1 MEPIH
6 HTSPRVRFG
15 IFEVDLQTEE
25 LYKSGMRVK
34 IQNQPFKIL
43 SLLLERPGEIVSRD
57 EMQQRLWGGDQTT
70 VDFDHS
76 LGTAMNKL
84 REALGDSAD
93 NPRFIETMAR
103 RGYRFIAPIRTD
115 PEPTTPKPFLAATL
129 TSQAQVSAEE
139 TPPPTERKRT
149 WRHVGMAVAAFLL
162 IALIAGALFLLWF
175 GAVATRFQTPLRIS
189 QVTYSG
195 RVFPGEPLQENLGAM
210 ATDGSRIYF
219 LQIETG
225 REELMQALIAD
236 GETSLLPV
244 PSEIAAPSLGDIS
257 PDGSQLVVRN
267 YLIPEAE
274 QPLWVLPTLGG
285 TARSFSNIQAHDATV
300 MPDGKRILYSNGTD
314 LFIAN
319 EDGTGSKKFASLPGR
334 AFWLRW
340 SPDGSELRFTLINS
354 LNHTTSLWQVGADG
368 KNLRP
373 LFPDWGHPSSEC
385 CGSWTADGKYF
396 VFQSAHNG
404 LDNILVLAKQ
414 SWISFREAKPIQ
426 ITNGPLSY
434 QAPITA
440 NTGHRLFFIGR
451 DSRSMLLK
459 FDATLKQFV
468 PYGRML
474 SSAQLVDF
482 SRDGASV
489 AWINPEDSSLW
500 ASRVDGSQRLQLTSS
515 PMEVFMMHWSPDGKR
530 IVLMAREPG
539 KVWRIYTMDAQGGNL
554 APVLHEARNEAD
566 PSWSADGTSIAFGRL
581 PELMAEKSLP
591 KSIYILNLNTKQMTT
606 LPDSEGL
613 FSPRWSPDGR
623 YIVAMTLDQSKLMLY
638 DVAAKSWKTLI
649 SRPAHDPVWSHDS
662 RWIYFDDFVA
672 KDQPVYR
679 ISVPGGQ
686 LEQVAGLE
694 SVQPPDALDFRFAG
708 LTPHDVP
715 LVNARISSAN
725 IYSMNLSEK

>member
-1 MEPIH
+1 VEPIH
-6 HTSPRVRFG
+6 HPTPRVRFG
-15 IFEVDLQTEE
+15 VFEVDLQTEE

-34 IQNQPFKIL
+34 IQNQPFQVL
-43 SLLLERPGEIVSRD
+43 SLMLERPGEIVSRD

-103 RGYRFIAPIRTD
+103 RGYRFIAPVRID
-115 PEPTTPKPFLAATL
+115 PEPPPLKPFLASPLPAPSSIPETDVSTL
-129 TSQAQVSAEE
+129 I
-139 TPPPTERKRT
+139 PRRRLR
-149 WRHVGMAVAAFLL
+149 WAVALLAVVFL
-162 IALIAGALFLLWF
+162 ALAGGLLYWWT
-175 GAVATRFQTPLRIS
+175 GGSARFQTPMRIS
-189 QVTYSG
+189 KITYSG

-219 LQIETG
+219 LQIENG

-236 GETSLLPV
+236 GETSLLAV

-257 PDGSQLVVRN
+257 PDGSELVVRN

-274 QPLWVLPTLGG
+274 QPLWILPTLGG
-285 TARSFSNIQAHDATV
+285 TARSFSNIQGHDATV
-300 MPDGKRILYSNGTD
+300 MPDGKRLLYANGTD

-319 EDGTGSKKFASLPGR
+319 EDGTGSRKFTSLPGR

-354 LNHTTSLWQVGADG
+354 LNHSTSLWKIGADG

-373 LFPDWGHPSSEC
+373 LFPEWSHPSSEC

-404 LDNILVLAKQ
+404 LNNIWVLAKN
-414 SWISFREAKPIQ
+414 SWASLREPKPIQ

-440 NTGHRLFFIGR
+440 NAGHRLFFIGK

-459 FDATLKQFV
+459 FDAASKQFV

-474 SSAQLVDF
+474 SAAQLVDF

-500 ASRVDGSQRLQLTSS
+500 SSRIDGSQRLQLTGS
-515 PMEVFMMHWSPDGKR
+515 PMEVFMMHWAPDGKR

-554 APVLHEARNEAD
+554 KPVLQEARNEAD

-591 KSIYILNLNTKQMTT
+591 KSIYILNLQTKQMTT

-613 FSPRWSPDGR
+613 FSPRWSPDGQ
-623 YIVAMTLDQSKLMLY
+623 YIVAMTLDQSKLVLY
-638 DVAAKSWKTLI
+638 DLATKTWKTLI

-662 RWIYFDDFVA
+662 QWIYFDDFVA

-679 ISVPGGQ
+679 ISVPGGH

-708 LTPHDVP
+708 LTPQDTP
-715 LVNARISSAN
+715 MVNARISTAN
-725 IYSMNLSEK
+725 IYSMNLGEK

>member
-1 MEPIH
+1 METVH

-15 IFEVDLQTEE
+15 VFEVDLQTEE

-34 IQNQPFKIL
+34 IQNQPFKVL
-43 SLLLERPGEIVSRD
+43 TLLLERPGEIISRD
-57 EMQQRLWGGDQTT
+57 EMQQRLWGSDQTT

-103 RGYRFIAPIRTD
+103 RGYRFIAPIRIDT
-115 PEPTTPKPFLAATL
+115 ETATPKPFLAAPL
-129 TSQAQVSAEE
+129 VVHPQISAHEGIPS
-139 TPPPTERKRT
+139 TARQQN
-149 WRHVGMAVAAFLL
+149 WRHVGMAVAGSFL
-162 IALIAGALFLLWF
+162 IALAGVGLFLLS
-175 GAVATRFQTPLRIS
+175 GVRVEKFQTPLRIS

-219 LQIETG
+219 LQIENG

-274 QPLWVLPTLGG
+274 QPLWILPTLGG

-300 MPDGKRILYSNGTD
+300 MPDGKRILYANGTD
-314 LFIAN
+314 LYIAN
-319 EDGTGSKKFASLPGR
+319 EDGTGSKKFAALPGR

-340 SPDGSELRFTLINS
+340 SPDGSDLRFTLINS
-354 LNHTTSLWQVGADG
+354 LNHNTSLWQIGSDG

-373 LFPDWGHPSSEC
+373 LFHDWSHPSSEC

-404 LDNILVLAKQ
+404 LNNIWVLAKQ
-414 SWISFREAKPIQ
+414 SWLSWGEPKPIQ

-440 NTGHRLFFIGR
+440 NTGHRLFFIGK

-459 FDATLKQFV
+459 FDATSKQFV

-474 SSAQLVDF
+474 SAAQLVAF

-500 ASRVDGSQRLQLTSS
+500 SSHADGSQRLQLTSS

-539 KVWRIYTMDAQGGNL
+539 KVWRIYTMDSQGGNL

-566 PSWSADGTSIAFGRL
+566 PSWSADGASIAFGRL

-591 KSIYILNLNTKQMTT
+591 KSIYILDLKTKQMTT

-613 FSPRWSPDGR
+613 FSPRWSPDGK

-638 DVAAKSWKTLI
+638 DVAAKSWKALI
-649 SRPAHDPVWSHDS
+649 ARPAHDPVWSHDS

-679 ISVPGGQ
+679 VSVPGGQ

-708 LTPHDVP
+708 LTPQDIP

-725 IYSMNLSEK
+725 IYSMNLGER